1 MGNYRSIINRSMYR
15 LIAVVFF
22 TFACVLTANAQISIS
37 NIDPVSAYTNSEVVI
52 TGSGFGTNAA
62 NVVVWFGG
70 AKGTVIAVED
80 NIIRAT
86 APPGVYADNITVTN
100 LTTGLSVQSSEKF
113 FLSYSGSSFDGT
125 KIQAPVIY
133 TDPSNKQL
141 YDPCTCD
148 LDGDGL
154 AEIISTKSS
163 STNDAIQIQILN
175 NQSTLES
182 FSFSTTAI
190 NVGFPTLNIKC
201 GDLNGDGKP
210 DLYMSQSG
218 VTRFHVLVVPNTSA
232 GSLSFGA
239 VQSLDLPTDVSTR
252 RVAHKDLNGDDKP
265 EIIVTNSG
273 AGTVHIFE
281 NTSSGATIS
290 FNPPVAVN
298 VAGASST
305 TGLDVQDID
314 GDGKADIVVCQ
325 FVGDDVFVL
334 RNTGVDAISFA
345 SAHVLQL
352 DGNSLINLTTG
363 DFNKDGKLD
372 IAAIAN
378 LTGRVFIFPNNS
390 TSGSINFGSSL
401 SFSINNNP
409 WGITTGDVD
418 GDGRLDIIT
427 TSLTDNSLAILN
439 NQYSGGSISFSK
451 KTVNVGS
458 KSRNVSVQDMDGDAK
473 PDFVVTT
480 QNGTAYDLR
489 MIRNKNCYEPLILND
504 QPLAIC
510 PTQTLTLLAPDAP
523 AATFSWTL
531 DGSPVGGNSSTL
543 DITTFGLYEVQAVS
557 ESGSCSTTASIN
569 VANGS
574 GTVPG
579 DPVVSDP
586 LPACIGSD
594 VTLSVTAVSGATYSW
609 TGPNNFTS
617 TAREPVIS
625 NVSRNDAG
633 IYTVVVQVGDC
644 RSSESSATLEIVELP
659 DFSASASGATNVCQG
674 NTVALSTQ
682 NRAGYTYQWQRN
694 GVDIPSATAFNY
706 TATQSGTYRVIV
718 DDSGSSCQVTTN
730 EIPVNIYT
738 TPVVDFTTAG
748 TICSGQTS
756 TFTNTSTVDPAATKI
771 YSWSFGDMQTS
782 SVLSP
787 THTYAAA
794 GNYTVQLALS
804 YAGVT
809 GCNGS
814 KSKGI
819 SVKAPIVPI
828 IESAETSICPGSEL
842 ELSITGTFG
851 AIEWST
857 QETTNTI
864 TITEPGTYGVTV
876 QDANSCSANAEIVI
890 GSKPLPDVQVTA
902 DNTSISAGDQVQLE
916 ATGADS
922 YSWSP
927 DLFLNDTGVP
937 NPIASPEETI
947 TYIVT
952 GTTADGCFATAE
964 ITIIV
969 NESGV
974 IDITPL
980 KAFSPNSTINP
991 TWEIQNVEA
1000 YPDCTLSIFDEKGS
1014 VVFREK
1020 GYSNGWNATYEGRPL
1035 PEGVYYYVFGCEG
1048 LEPKTGTVL
1057 VVR

>member
-1 MGNYRSIINRSMYR
+1 MIKNSMYK
-15 LIAVVFF
+15 LIAVVFL
-22 TFACVLTANAQISIS
+22 TFACTLTGNAQISIS
-37 NIDPVSAYTNSEVVI
+37 NIDPVSAYPNSEVVI

-62 NVVVWFGG
+62 NVVVWFGSV
-70 AKGTVIAVED
+70 KGTVNSVAD
-80 NIIRAT
+80 NLIRVNVPAG
-86 APPGVYADNITVTN
+86 AYADNITVTN
-100 LTTGLSVQSSEKF
+100 LSNRSSVQSAEKF
-113 FLSYSGSSFDGT
+113 FPMYSGSAFDGT
-125 KIQAPVIY
+125 KVTAPVIF
-133 TDPSNKQL
+133 TDPSGKQL

-154 AEIISTKSS
+154 AEIIATKASS
-163 STNDAIQIQILN
+163 ANDALQIQILN
-175 NQSTLES
+175 NQSTLET
-182 FSFSTTAI
+182 FSFSTTTV
-190 NVGFPTLNIKC
+190 NVGFPTLNIRC

-210 DLYMSQSG
+210 DLYMSQNG
-218 VTRFHVLVVPNTSA
+218 VTRFHVLVVPNTSTP
-232 GSLSFGA
+232 GNLSFGA

-252 RVAHKDLNGDDKP
+252 RVAHKDLTGDDKP

-281 NTSSGATIS
+281 NTSSGGTIS
-290 FNPPVAVN
+290 FNAQVAVN
-298 VAGASST
+298 VSGASST

-314 GDGKADIVVCQ
+314 GDGRADLVVCQ
-325 FVGDDVFVL
+325 FVGDDVFIL
-334 RNTGVDAISFA
+334 RNTGVGTISFA
-345 SAHVLQL
+345 SPHVLQL

-363 DFNKDGKLD
+363 DFNEDGKLD

-378 LTGRVFIFPNNS
+378 LSSKVFVFPNNS
-390 TSGSINFGSSL
+390 TSGSINFGASQ
-401 SFSINNNP
+401 SFGINTNP

-427 TSLTDNSLAILN
+427 TSLTDNSLAVLN
-439 NQYSGGSISFSK
+439 NQFSGNLSFTK

-458 KSRNVSVQDMDGDAK
+458 KSRNVAVQDLDGDAK
-473 PDFVVTT
+473 PDFVVTA
-480 QNGTAYDLR
+480 QNGSIYDLR
-489 MIRNKNCYEPLILND
+489 MIRNKNCYKPKVLND

-510 PTQTLTLLAPDAP
+510 PTQTLTLAVPNAP
-523 AATFSWTL
+523 AATFNWTL
-531 DGSPVGGNSSTL
+531 DGSPVGANSNTL
-543 DITTFGLYEVQAVS
+543 DITTFGLYEVEAVS
-557 ESGSCSTTASIN
+557 ESGSCVTTSSIN

-579 DPVVSDP
+579 DPVVADP
-586 LPACIGSD
+586 LPACIGSN

-609 TGPNNFTS
+609 TGPNNFMS
-617 TAREPVIS
+617 TVREPVIT
-625 NVSRNDAG
+625 NVSRNDEG
-633 IYTVVVQVGDC
+633 IYTVIVQVGDC
-644 RSSESSATLEIVELP
+644 RSSEASTTLDVVALP
-659 DFSASASGATNVCQG
+659 DFGASASGATNVCQG
-674 NTVALSTQ
+674 STVALSTQ

-694 GVDIPSATAFNY
+694 GTDIPSATSFNY
-706 TATQSGTYRVIV
+706 TATQSGTYRVVV

-730 EIPVNIYT
+730 EIAVNIYT
-738 TPVVDFTTAG
+738 TPTVDFTTSG

-756 TFTNTSTVDPAATKI
+756 VLTNTSTVDPTATVN
-771 YSWSFGDMQTS
+771 YAWNFGDGQTAT
-782 SVLSP
+782 VPNP

-794 GNYTVQLALS
+794 GNYTVQLAVS

-828 IESAETSICPGSEL
+828 IESAETSICPGGEL
-842 ELSITGTFG
+842 ELSITGSFG
-851 AIEWST
+851 AIEWT
-857 QETTNTI
+857 TMETTNAI
-864 TITEPGTYGVTV
+864 TISQPGTYGVTV
-876 QDANSCSANAEIVI
+876 LDANSCNAYSEIVI
-890 GSKPLPDVQVTA
+890 GTKPQPDVQATA
-902 DNTSISAGDQVQLE
+902 SSTSISAGDQVQLE
-916 ATGADS
+916 ATGAEA

-927 DLFLNDTGVP
+927 DLFLSDPGIS
-937 NPIASPEETI
+937 NPVALPEETI
-947 TYIVT
+947 TYTVT
-952 GTTADGCFATAE
+952 GTSTDGCSASAE
-964 ITIIV
+964 VTIIV
-969 NESGV
+969 NESGA

-991 TWEIQNVEA
+991 TWEIQNVQA